1 MKSIT
6 IKNSNKEITIGKV
19 VCVGRNYADHAKEM
33 GNEIPDKFPLV
44 FMKTAT
50 CMINSGENVVH
61 PDYSE
66 NLHHEI
72 ELVLL
77 VGKTVKNA
85 TLEESQSA
93 IAGYAVGLDM
103 TLRDLQFKA
112 KDKGEPWTF
121 AKIFDTSGVI
131 SNFVS
136 VDEYSLTGNERI
148 YLSVNGEFRQEATIG
163 LMLFNATEI
172 IKNISSRMTL
182 EAGDLIFTGTPAGV
196 SRVVKGDKLSGG
208 IENIGEIETA
218 IVW

>member
-1 MKSIT
+1 MKT
-6 IKNSNKEITIGKV
+6 IKIKSTNEEIQIGKV
-19 VCVGRNYADHAKEM
+19 VCVGRNYADHAKEL

-50 CMINSGENVVH
+50 CMINSGENVIH

-85 TLEESQSA
+85 TLEESQNA

-103 TLRDLQFKA
+103 TLRDLQFEA
-112 KDKGEPWTF
+112 KEKGNPWTF
-121 AKIFDTSGVI
+121 AKIFDTAGVI
-131 SNFVS
+131 SKFVLS
-136 VDEYSLTGNERI
+136 NEYKLTGNERI
-148 YLSVNGEFRQEATIG
+148 YLSVNSKIRQDAKIG
-163 LMLFNATEI
+163 LMLFNSAEI

-182 EAGDLIFTGTPAGV
+182 EKGDLIFTGTPAGV
-196 SRVVKGDKLSGG
+196 SRVLKGDKLTGG
-208 IENIGEIETA
+208 IENISEIETT
-218 IVW
+218 IV

>member
-148 YLSVNGEFRQEATIG
+148 YLSVNGKFRQEATIG
-163 LMLFNATEI
+163 LMLFNSAEI

-196 SRVVKGDKLSGG
+196 SRVVKGDKLLGG
-208 IENIGEIETA
+208 IENIGEIETT
-218 IVW
+218 IV

>member
-1 MKSIT
+1 MKT
-6 IKNSNKEITIGKV
+6 IIIKSSSEEITIGKV

-33 GNEIPDKFPLV
+33 GNEIPDKFPIV

-136 VDEYSLTGNERI
+136 VDEYNLTGNERI
-148 YLSVNGEFRQEATIG
+148 YLSVNGEIRQEATIG
-163 LMLFNATEI
+163 LMLFNSAEI

-196 SRVVKGDKLSGG
+196 SRVIKGDKLLGG
-208 IENIGEIETA
+208 IENIGEIETT
-218 IVW
+218 IV

>member
-218 IVW
+218 IV

>member
-163 LMLFNATEI
+163 LMLFNSAEI

-208 IENIGEIETA
+208 IENIGEIETT
-218 IVW
+218 IV

>member
-148 YLSVNGEFRQEATIG
+148 YLSVNGKFRQEATIG

-218 IVW
+218 IV

>member
-1 MKSIT
+1 MKT
-6 IKNSNKEITIGKV
+6 IKIKSSNKEITIGKV

-33 GNEIPDKFPLV
+33 GNEVPDKFPIV

-66 NLHHEI
+66 NLHHEV

-85 TLEESQSA
+85 TLEESQNA

-136 VDEYSLTGNERI
+136 VDEYNLTGNERI
-148 YLSVNGEFRQEATIG
+148 YLSVNGEIRQEATIG
-163 LMLFNATEI
+163 LMLFNSAEI

-208 IENIGEIETA
+208 IENIGEIETT
-218 IVW
+218 IV

>member
-1 MKSIT
+1 MKT
-6 IKNSNKEITIGKV
+6 IKIKSRNKEITIGKV

-33 GNEIPDKFPLV
+33 GNEVPDKFPIV

-66 NLHHEI
+66 NLHHEV

-85 TLEESQSA
+85 TLEESQNA

-131 SNFVS
+131 SNFVL
-136 VDEYSLTGNERI
+136 VDEYNLTGNERI
-148 YLSVNGEFRQEATIG
+148 YLSVNGEIRQEATIG
-163 LMLFNATEI
+163 LMLFNSAEI

-196 SRVVKGDKLSGG
+196 SRVVKGDKLYGG
-208 IENIGEIETA
+208 IENIGEIETT
-218 IVW
+218 IV

>member
-196 SRVVKGDKLSGG
+196 SRVVKGDKLLGG
-208 IENIGEIETA
+208 IENIGEIETT
-218 IVW
+218 IV

>member
-1 MKSIT
+1 MKT
-6 IKNSNKEITIGKV
+6 IKIKSSNKEITIGKV

-33 GNEIPDKFPLV
+33 GNEVPDKFPIV

-66 NLHHEI
+66 NLHHEV

-85 TLEESQSA
+85 TLEESQNA

-131 SNFVS
+131 SSFVL
-136 VDEYSLTGNERI
+136 VDEYNLTGNERI
-148 YLSVNGEFRQEATIG
+148 YLSVNGEIRQEATIG
-163 LMLFNATEI
+163 LMLFNSAEI

-208 IENIGEIETA
+208 IENIGEIETT
-218 IVW
+218 IV

>member
-1 MKSIT
+1 
-6 IKNSNKEITIGKV
+6 
-19 VCVGRNYADHAKEM
+19 
-33 GNEIPDKFPLV
+33 
-44 FMKTAT
+44 MKTAT

-66 NLHHEI
+66 NLHHEV

-85 TLEESQSA
+85 TLEESQNA

-136 VDEYSLTGNERI
+136 VDEYNLTGKERI
-148 YLSVNGEFRQEATIG
+148 YLSVNGEIRQEATIG
-163 LMLFNATEI
+163 LMLFNSAEI

-196 SRVVKGDKLSGG
+196 SRVVKGDKLYGG
-208 IENIGEIETA
+208 IENIGEIETT
-218 IVW
+218 IV

>member
-208 IENIGEIETA
+208 IENIGEIETT
-218 IVW
+218 IV

>member
-1 MKSIT
+1 MRTIK
-6 IKNSNKEITIGKV
+6 IKNSTKEIKIGKV

-33 GNEIPDKFPLV
+33 GNKVPDKFPIV

-66 NLHHEI
+66 NLHHEV

-77 VGKTVKNA
+77 IGETVKNA
-85 TLEESQSA
+85 NDDEAKNA

-103 TLRDLQFKA
+103 TLRDLQFESK
-112 KDKGEPWTF
+112 KKGEPWTF
-121 AKIFDTSGVI
+121 AKIFDTSGVL
-131 SNFVS
+131 SEFVS
-136 VDEYSLTGNERI
+136 TNNYKLTGDERI
-148 YLSVNGEFRQEATIG
+148 YLSINDEIKQDSTVG
-163 LMLFNATEI
+163 LMLFDPIEI

-182 EAGDLIFTGTPAGV
+182 ESGDLIFTGTPAGV

-208 IENIGEIETA
+208 IKNIGKIETT
-218 IVW
+218 IV

>member
-1 MKSIT
+1 MKTIK
-6 IKNSNKEITIGKV
+6 IKNSKEEIQIGKV

-33 GNEIPDKFPLV
+33 GNEVPDKFPIV

-66 NLHHEI
+66 NLHHEV

-85 TLEESQSA
+85 NDAEAENA
-93 IAGYAVGLDM
+93 ISGYAVGLDM
-103 TLRDLQFKA
+103 TLRDLQFKS
-112 KDKGEPWTF
+112 KEKGEPWTF
-121 AKIFDTSGVI
+121 AKIFDTSGVL
-131 SNFVS
+131 SEFVS
-136 VDEYSLTGNERI
+136 TDDYQLTGNEKI
-148 YLSVNGEFRQEATIG
+148 YLNVNGARKQDATVG
-163 LMLFNATEI
+163 VMLFNPVET

-182 EAGDLIFTGTPAGV
+182 ESGDLIFTGTPAGV

-208 IENIGEIETA
+208 IENIGIIETT
-218 IVW
+218 IE

>member
-1 MKSIT
+1 MKT
-6 IKNSNKEITIGKV
+6 IKIKSSSEEIIIGKV

-33 GNEIPDKFPLV
+33 GNEVPDKFPIV

-85 TLEESQSA
+85 TLEESQNA
-93 IAGYAVGLDM
+93 IAGYTVGLDM

-131 SNFVS
+131 SSFVL
-136 VDEYSLTGNERI
+136 VDEYNLTGNERI
-148 YLSVNGEFRQEATIG
+148 YLSVNDEIRQEATIG
-163 LMLFNATEI
+163 LMLFNSAEI

-208 IENIGEIETA
+208 IENIGEIETT
-218 IVW
+218 IV

>member
-1 MKSIT
+1 MKT
-6 IKNSNKEITIGKV
+6 IKIKSSNEEITIGKV

-33 GNEIPDKFPLV
+33 GNEVPDKFPIV

-131 SNFVS
+131 SSFVL
-136 VDEYSLTGNERI
+136 VDEYNLNGNERI
-148 YLSVNGEFRQEATIG
+148 YLSVNGEIRQEATIG
-163 LMLFNATEI
+163 LMLFNSAEI

-208 IENIGEIETA
+208 IENIGEIETT
-218 IVW
+218 IV

>member
-1 MKSIT
+1 MKT
-6 IKNSNKEITIGKV
+6 IKIKSSNKEITIGKV

-33 GNEIPDKFPLV
+33 GNKVPDKFPIV

-85 TLEESQSA
+85 TLEESQNA

-131 SNFVS
+131 SSFVL
-136 VDEYSLTGNERI
+136 VDEYNLTGNERI
-148 YLSVNGEFRQEATIG
+148 YLSVNGEIRQEATIG
-163 LMLFNATEI
+163 LMLFNSAEI

-208 IENIGEIETA
+208 IENIGEIETT
-218 IVW
+218 IV

>member
-1 MKSIT
+1 MKSII
-6 IKNSNKEITIGKV
+6 IKGSNKEITIGKV

-33 GNEIPDKFPLV
+33 GNDIPDKFPLV

-85 TLEESQSA
+85 TLEESQNA

-148 YLSVNGEFRQEATIG
+148 YLSVNGEIRQDATIG
-163 LMLFNATEI
+163 LMLFNSAQI

-196 SRVVKGDKLSGG
+196 SRVVKGDKLLGG
-208 IENIGEIETA
+208 IENIGEIETT
-218 IVW
+218 IV